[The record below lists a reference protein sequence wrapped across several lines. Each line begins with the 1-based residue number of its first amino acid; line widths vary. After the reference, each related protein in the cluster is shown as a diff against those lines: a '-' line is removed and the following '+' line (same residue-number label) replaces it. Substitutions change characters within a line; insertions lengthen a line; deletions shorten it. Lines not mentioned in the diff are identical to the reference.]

1 MSQIQFFMLGGFLGA
16 GKTTALA
23 RMARQL
29 MSQGKKVALVTNDQ
43 SHELVDTLSLR
54 TQGFRV
60 GEVPG
65 ACFCCKFTDLV
76 DVIEKLDQAMAPDV
90 ILAEPVGSCTD
101 LESTVIAPLQKF
113 HGLRVSVGPLAIL
126 LKPGHGRKILSSSG
140 GGFSEKA
147 AYIFLK
153 QIEEAQ
159 LVAINKVDALSSVE
173 LEELRSLMEERFP
186 NKQVFAISAKT
197 GEGFDEFVTALHST
211 SYTPTQF
218 MDVDYDLYAEGE
230 AELAWLNGTL
240 RLESKESSFELDH
253 CVLELVSG
261 LRQEL
266 LRQEAEPAHL
276 KISGETSQ
284 HFSVANLVD
293 SESTPELSVS
303 SGATVSDAKITIN
316 ARVVAD
322 PVLLEELVLQVATG
336 LASRHGL
343 NMEVHTIE
351 RFRPSRPVPTHR
363 FR

>member
-43 SHELVDTLSLR
+43 AHDLVDTQSLR

-65 ACFCCKFTDLV
+65 ACFCCKFSDLV
-76 DVIEKLDQAMAPDV
+76 DVIEKLDQTAAPDV

-126 LKPGHGRKILSSSG
+126 LKPGHGSKILSSSD
-140 GGFSEKA
+140 GGFSKKA

-159 LVAINKVDALSSVE
+159 LVAINKIDALSSIE
-173 LEELRSLMEERFP
+173 LEELRSLLEERFP
-186 NKQVFAISAKT
+186 GKRILPISAKT
-197 GEGFDEFVTALHST
+197 GEGFGEFMTALHSMP
-211 SYTPTQF
+211 YTPTQF
-218 MDVDYDLYAEGE
+218 MDVDYDVYAEGE

-240 RLESKESSFELDH
+240 RLESKDSSFDLDH

-261 LRQEL
+261 LRQQL
-266 LRQEAEPAHL
+266 LRQQAEPAHL

-284 HFSVANLVD
+284 QLAVANLVD
-293 SESTPELSVS
+293 SESPAELSVS
-303 SGATVSDAKITIN
+303 SGAAVPDAQITVN

-322 PVLLEELVLQVATG
+322 PLLLEELVLQVARE
-336 LASRHGL
+336 LASRNGL
-343 NMEVHTIE
+343 ILEVDSME